1 MEEAINR
8 FTNDF
13 AIKVSHDT
21 NTYIM
26 TVYSLVNDEPAETVL
41 TFNSSNLNA
50 TLEIQGLTLHAHF
63 E

>member
-8 FTNDF
+8 FNNDF

-26 TVYSLVNDEPAETVL
+26 TVYSLVNGEPAETVL
-41 TFNSSNLNA
+41 TFNSSNASA
-50 TLEIQGLTLHAHF
+50 TLEIQGMTLHAQF
-63 E
+63 Q